1 MCGIFLQGCIAFKF
15 LVTGNRMNHKIL
27 LVDDDKELLAALKI
41 KLLKE
46 GFEIDTAPD
55 GEVALEKVKANQ
67 PDLVILDVNMPN
79 MNGMDVCR
87 ALRSDEKTR
96 DLAIIMLTA
105 RDDEVDRI
113 LGLEFGADDYVT
125 KPYNPREL
133 VLRVKGLLKR
143 IFQFQDNPGALEQIK
158 VGPLTVDLSKHEVQ
172 VEGQVVELTLTEFK
186 LLAHLIK
193 NPGKIKTR
201 DFLLEEIWD
210 YGDGV
215 FSRTI
220 DTHIQRLR
228 SKLKDAGKYIITVRG
243 VGYRFEKS

>member
-1 MCGIFLQGCIAFKF
+1 MDY
-15 LVTGNRMNHKIL
+15 RIL
-27 LVDDDKELLAALKI
+27 LVDDDEELLAALKI

-46 GFEIDTAPD
+46 GYQVDTAPD
-55 GEVALEKVKANQ
+55 GEAALEKIQADL
-67 PDLVILDVNMPN
+67 PDLVILDVNMPK
-79 MNGMDVCR
+79 MNGMDVCK
-87 ALRSDEKTR
+87 ALRSDDKTR
-96 DLAIIMLTA
+96 DLAVIMLTA

-133 VLRVKGLLKR
+133 ILRVKGLLKR
-143 IFQFQDNPGALEQIK
+143 IYHFQDNPEAKELVQ
-158 VGPLTVDLSKHEVQ
+158 VGPLTIDLSKHEIQ
-172 VEGQVVELTLTEFK
+172 IDGQVVELTLTEFK
-186 LLAHLIK
+186 LLAYLIK

-201 DFLLEEIWD
+201 DFLLEQIWD

-228 SKLKDAGKYIITVRG
+228 SKLKEAGKYIKTVRG
-243 VGYRFEKS
+243 VGYRFEKSE

>member
-1 MCGIFLQGCIAFKF
+1 
-15 LVTGNRMNHKIL
+15 MNHRIL
-27 LVDDDKELLAALKI
+27 LVDDDKELLAALEV
-41 KLLKE
+41 KLQKE
-46 GFEIDTAPD
+46 GYQIDTAPD
-55 GEVALEKVKANQ
+55 GEVALKKIRAKL
-67 PDLVILDVNMPN
+67 PDLVILDVNMPR

-87 ALRSDEKTR
+87 ALRSNDKTR
-96 DLAIIMLTA
+96 DLAVIMLTA
-105 RDDEVDRI
+105 RNDEVDRI

-133 VLRVKGLLKR
+133 ILRVKGLLKR
-143 IFQFQDNPGALEQIK
+143 IFFQDNPGTQDFIQ
-158 VGPLTVDLSKHEVQ
+158 VGPLSIDLTKHEVQ
-172 VEGQVVELTLTEFK
+172 MDGQVVELTLTEFK

-201 DFLLEEIWD
+201 DFLLEEIWE

-228 SKLKDAGKYIITVRG
+228 SKLKEAGKYIKTVRG
-243 VGYRFEKS
+243 VGYRFEKSE

>member
-1 MCGIFLQGCIAFKF
+1 
-15 LVTGNRMNHKIL
+15 MNQRIL
-27 LVDDDKELLAALKI
+27 LVDDDKELLAALEV

-46 GFEIDTAPD
+46 GYEIDTAPD
-55 GEVALEKVKANQ
+55 GEVALEKIQASM
-67 PDLVILDVNMPN
+67 PDLVILDVNMPR

-87 ALRSDEKTR
+87 ALRSDDKTR

-133 VLRVKGLLKR
+133 ILRVKGLLKR
-143 IFQFQDNPGALEQIK
+143 IFHFQDNPETKDFIQ
-158 VGPLTVDLSKHEVQ
+158 VGPLSIDLTKHEVQ
-172 VEGQVVELTLTEFK
+172 VDGQVVELTLTEFK
-186 LLAHLIK
+186 LLSHLIK

-201 DFLLEEIWD
+201 DFLLDEIWE

-228 SKLKDAGKYIITVRG
+228 SKLKEAGKYIKTVRG
-243 VGYRFEKS
+243 VGYRFEKIE

>member
-1 MCGIFLQGCIAFKF
+1 M
-15 LVTGNRMNHKIL
+15 THRIL
-27 LVDDDKELLAALKI
+27 LVDDDEELLAALEL
-41 KLLKE
+41 KLRKE
-46 GFEIDTAPD
+46 GYLIETAPD
-55 GEVALEKVKANQ
+55 GEAALAKIRASL
-67 PDLVILDVNMPN
+67 PDLIILDVNMPR

-87 ALRSDEKTR
+87 ALRSDDKTR

-133 VLRVKGLLKR
+133 ILRVKGLLKR
-143 IFQFQDNPGALEQIK
+143 IFHFQDNPGASDYIQ
-158 VGPLTVDLSKHEVQ
+158 VGPLAIDLGRHEVQ
-172 VEGQVVELTLTEFK
+172 IDGQVVELTLTEFK
-186 LLAHLIK
+186 LLSYLIK
-193 NPGKIKTR
+193 NPGRIKTR
-201 DFLLEEIWD
+201 DFLLEQIWE

-228 SKLKDAGKYIITVRG
+228 SKLKEAGKYIKTVRG
-243 VGYRFEKS
+243 VGYRFEKCD

>member
-1 MCGIFLQGCIAFKF
+1 M
-15 LVTGNRMNHKIL
+15 TYRIL
-27 LVDDDKELLAALKI
+27 LVDDDKELLAALEV
-41 KLLKE
+41 KLRKE
-46 GFEIDTAPD
+46 GYQIDTAPD
-55 GEVALEKVKANQ
+55 GEAALEMIATDL
-67 PDLVILDVNMPN
+67 PDLVILDVNMPR

-133 VLRVKGLLKR
+133 ILRVKGLLKR
-143 IFQFQDNPGALEQIK
+143 IFHFQDNPETQEHIQ
-158 VGPLTVDLSKHEVQ
+158 VGPLSIDLGKHQGQVD
-172 VEGQVVELTLTEFK
+172 GQVVELTLTEFK
-186 LLAHLIK
+186 LLSHLIK

-201 DFLLEEIWD
+201 DYLLDEIWE

-228 SKLKDAGKYIITVRG
+228 SKLKEAGKYIKTVRG
-243 VGYRFEKS
+243 VGYRFEKGE

>member
-1 MCGIFLQGCIAFKF
+1 M
-15 LVTGNRMNHKIL
+15 THRIL
-27 LVDDDKELLAALKI
+27 LVDDDKELLAALEV

-46 GFEIDTAPD
+46 GYQIDTAPD
-55 GEVALEKVKANQ
+55 GEVALEKIGTDL
-67 PDLVILDVNMPN
+67 PDLVILDVNMPR

-87 ALRSDEKTR
+87 ALRSDDKTR

-143 IFQFQDNPGALEQIK
+143 IYHFQDNPETQEYIQ
-158 VGPLTVDLSKHEVQ
+158 VGPLSIDLGKHQVQ
-172 VEGQVVELTLTEFK
+172 VDGQVVELTLTEFK
-186 LLAHLIK
+186 LLTHLIK

-201 DFLLEEIWD
+201 DFLLDEIWE

-228 SKLKDAGKYIITVRG
+228 SKLKEAGKYIKTVRG
-243 VGYRFEKS
+243 VGYRFEKSE

>member
-1 MCGIFLQGCIAFKF
+1 
-15 LVTGNRMNHKIL
+15 MNHRIL
-27 LVDDDKELLAALKI
+27 LVDDDKELLAALEV

-46 GFEIDTAPD
+46 GYLIDTAPD
-55 GEVALEKVKANQ
+55 GEAALEKIKASL
-67 PDLVILDVNMPN
+67 PDLVILDVNMPR

-87 ALRSDEKTR
+87 ALRSDERTR

-133 VLRVKGLLKR
+133 ILRVKGLLKR
-143 IFQFQDNPGALEQIK
+143 IFHFQDNPEVKEIIQ
-158 VGPLTVDLSKHEVQ
+158 VGPLLIDLSKHEIQ
-172 VEGQVVELTLTEFK
+172 VDGQVVELTLTEFK
-186 LLAHLIK
+186 LLSHLIK

-201 DFLLEEIWD
+201 DFLLDEIWE

-228 SKLKDAGKYIITVRG
+228 SKLKDAGKYIKTVRG
-243 VGYRFEKS
+243 VGYRFEKIE

>member
-1 MCGIFLQGCIAFKF
+1 MENM
-15 LVTGNRMNHKIL
+15 THRIL
-27 LVDDDKELLAALKI
+27 LVDDDEELLAALEL
-41 KLLKE
+41 KLRKE
-46 GFEIDTAPD
+46 GYQIETAPD
-55 GEVALEKVKANQ
+55 GEAALVKIRASL
-67 PDLVILDVNMPN
+67 PDLIILDVNMPR

-87 ALRSDEKTR
+87 ALRSDDKTR

-133 VLRVKGLLKR
+133 ILRVKGLLKR
-143 IFQFQDNPGALEQIK
+143 IFHFQDNPGASEYIQ
-158 VGPLTVDLSKHEVQ
+158 VGPLSIDLGRHEVQ
-172 VEGQVVELTLTEFK
+172 IDGQVVELTLTEFK
-186 LLAHLIK
+186 LLSYLIK
-193 NPGKIKTR
+193 NPGRIKTR
-201 DFLLEEIWD
+201 DFLLEQIWE

-228 SKLKDAGKYIITVRG
+228 SKLKDAGKYIKTVRG
-243 VGYRFEKS
+243 VGYRFEKCD

>member
-1 MCGIFLQGCIAFKF
+1 M
-15 LVTGNRMNHKIL
+15 THRIL
-27 LVDDDKELLAALKI
+27 LVDDDEELLAALEL
-41 KLLKE
+41 KLRKE
-46 GFEIDTAPD
+46 GYQIETAPD
-55 GEVALEKVKANQ
+55 GEAALVKIRASL
-67 PDLVILDVNMPN
+67 PDLIILDVNMPR

-87 ALRSDEKTR
+87 ALRSDDKTR

-133 VLRVKGLLKR
+133 ILRVKGLLKR
-143 IFQFQDNPGALEQIK
+143 IFHFQDNPGASEYIQ
-158 VGPLTVDLSKHEVQ
+158 VGPLSIDLGRHEVQ
-172 VEGQVVELTLTEFK
+172 IDGQVVELTLTEFK
-186 LLAHLIK
+186 LLSYLIK
-193 NPGKIKTR
+193 NPGRIKTR
-201 DFLLEEIWD
+201 DFLLEQIWE

-228 SKLKDAGKYIITVRG
+228 SKLKDAGKYIKTVRG
-243 VGYRFEKS
+243 VGYRFEKCD